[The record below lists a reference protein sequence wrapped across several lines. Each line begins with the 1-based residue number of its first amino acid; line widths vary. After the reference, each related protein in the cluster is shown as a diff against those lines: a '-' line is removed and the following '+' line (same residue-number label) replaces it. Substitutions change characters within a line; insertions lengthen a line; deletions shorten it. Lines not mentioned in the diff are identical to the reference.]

1 MLCGVVMAFEIIFY
15 RDRQGREPV
24 LEYIQA
30 LDGKKDKD
38 SRINVNKIYD
48 YLDFLSQVGTSA
60 GEPYVKHLDGEI
72 LELRP
77 FRNRLLFAAWNGSGF
92 IILHH
97 FIKKTQKTPRREI
110 EQAKR
115 NLADYRER
123 SDLNE

>member
-38 SRINVNKIYD
+38 SRRNVNKIYD

-77 FRNRLLFAAWNGSGF
+77 LRNRLLFAAWNGSGF

>member
-77 FRNRLLFAAWNGSGF
+77 LRNRLLFAAWNGSGF